1 MNRFGVTLTSLG
13 MAFIMG
19 LSGDVS
25 LIKASAAENYDNSGY
40 RIYYIHDESAI
51 TMEDHYDENLIN
63 QYRMASDDTIVDI
76 PNIYKYTVASAVGKD
91 EDDPITVG
99 DLRSITKFTLI
110 DRHDVDVD
118 LGWLNYLENLKEA
131 TLYGESIM
139 RNADDILA
147 FPNLKSIS
155 FGTTIQDSFDARH
168 IAFLRHCPKLEF
180 VSFDGASIEG
190 LEQLD
195 GYVREMEISVY
206 NNTNVD
212 FRKLDFLDKLT
223 IYGDLYN
230 VAITLSNDDINYLES
245 MGVELSFEG
254 GLHSYTRDDLKK
266 VNDRLD
272 SIVDS
277 LDVDVNST
285 DEEKINAILVY
296 ILSNCEYDP
305 EVSRQIREGLTVI
318 DSEFGKKG
326 SLYGSLEMDTQIC
339 INYAA
344 LFTALY
350 HRLGGKVFTIDS
362 DRFKGNHAWNLAV
375 VDGECYY
382 YDATMLDKE
391 EALLDYKDR
400 NDLDDDEVIFM
411 HTEDIITERPELLY
425 QVEWYKTPINIY
437 DKAGSDFIYGPKD
450 IHDPINLPF
459 SIVEVKEELPGYGG
473 VSNSENSINTTSS
486 DNVSKSNTSNK
497 KTSLYDID
505 TNFSKRLFNITIGNK
520 TFRKVSGAMVMGIM
534 SALGLA
540 YAVGKVTSIDRK
552 KNNKD
557 IDLTRLFENASKNA
571 LIDKDN
577 QSLGMNY

>member
-1 MNRFGVTLTSLG
+1 MNKVGVTLTSFG
-13 MAFIMG
+13 MALIMA

-25 LIKASAAENYDNSGY
+25 LKKVNAAENFNNAKYDIHY
-40 RIYYIHDESAI
+40 IYDESAI

-76 PNIYKYTVASAVGKD
+76 PDIYKYTVASAVGKD

-118 LGWLNYLENLKEA
+118 LGWLNYLENIEDLD
-131 TLYGESIM
+131 LYGESIM

-155 FGTTIQDSFDARH
+155 FGTAIQDSFDTRH
-168 IAFLRHCPKLEF
+168 IAFLRHCPKLENA
-180 VSFDGASIEG
+180 SFDGASIEG

-195 GYVREMEISVY
+195 GYVREMEISVN

-254 GLHSYTRDDLKK
+254 GLYSFTRDDLKK

-305 EVSRQIREGLTVI
+305 EVSRQIREGLTVM
-318 DSEFGKKG
+318 DSEFSKKG
-326 SLYGSLEMDTQIC
+326 ALYGALEMDTQIC
-339 INYAA
+339 NNYTA

-350 HRLGGKVFTIDS
+350 HRLDGKAFSICS
-362 DRFKGNHAWNLAV
+362 DKIKGDHAWNLAV
-375 VDGECYY
+375 VDGECFY
-382 YDATMLDKE
+382 YDATWLDKE

-411 HTEDIITERPELLY
+411 NTEDIITDRPDLLY

-437 DKAGSDFIYGPKD
+437 DNKGSDFIYGPKD
-450 IHDPINLPF
+450 IHDPMNLPF
-459 SIVEVKEELPGYGG
+459 SIVEVKEELPSYGG

-486 DNVSKSNTSNK
+486 DNVSKSNISNK

-505 TNFSKRLFNITIGNK
+505 TDFAKRIFNITIGNK
-520 TFRKVSGAMVMGIM
+520 TFRNVSGAMAMGIM
-534 SALGLA
+534 SSLGLA
-540 YAVGKVTSIDRK
+540 YCVGKIIPVDHK
-552 KNNKD
+552 KNKND
-557 IDLTRLFENASKNA
+557 ADLASLFENK
-571 LIDKDN
+571 
-577 QSLGMNY
+577 SLDGENNSLDMTH